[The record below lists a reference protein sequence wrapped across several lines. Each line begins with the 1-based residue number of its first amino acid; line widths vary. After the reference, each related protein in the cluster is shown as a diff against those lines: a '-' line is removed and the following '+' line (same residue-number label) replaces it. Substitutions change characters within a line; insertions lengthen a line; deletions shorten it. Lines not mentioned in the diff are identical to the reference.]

1 MTANVR
7 YEVDIWSKPGRVPF
21 ADCVRRIITD
31 WSYQG
36 ARGWDYTYTVVEDDS
51 RIYDDV
57 RVYVELEVTRPDA
70 NTGTVGVGRPWRTE
84 LYPSMSETQIVHTL
98 FGMALGY
105 DEHEAR
111 EAATYRGRRVFGPH
125 IDIGAQWVIAQDYE
139 QRHDGPSKTI
149 ADGHRFDQPTP
160 EGTT

>member
-1 MTANVR
+1 MTTNVR
-7 YEVDIWSKPGRVPF
+7 YEVDIWSKPGRMNF
-21 ADCVRRIITD
+21 RDCVRRIIAD

-36 ARGWDYTYTVVEDDS
+36 ARGWDYTYTVTEEH
-51 RIYDDV
+51 R
-57 RVYVELEVTRPDA
+57 RVFVDLEVTRPEA
-70 NTGTVGVGRPWRTE
+70 NTHTIGVGRPWRTE

-125 IDIGAQWVIAQDYE
+125 IDIAAQWAISDGYYE
-139 QRHDGPSKTI
+139 KRADGPSWFN
-149 ADGHRFDQPTP
+149 DGANRFDQPTP
-160 EGTT
+160 KGTT